1 MQIKNAILTA
11 TCMKHLKFKFY
22 SLTFSSQFTNAI
34 LFGPL
39 QQNTVTSLQSFRKH
53 NYLNHNDMQN
63 VLKKENA

>member
-11 TCMKHLKFKFY
+11 TCMKHSTVSPSVHNSQMQFY
-22 SLTFSSQFTNAI
+22 EGI
-34 LFGPL
+34 FGPL

-63 VLKKENA
+63 ILKKENS